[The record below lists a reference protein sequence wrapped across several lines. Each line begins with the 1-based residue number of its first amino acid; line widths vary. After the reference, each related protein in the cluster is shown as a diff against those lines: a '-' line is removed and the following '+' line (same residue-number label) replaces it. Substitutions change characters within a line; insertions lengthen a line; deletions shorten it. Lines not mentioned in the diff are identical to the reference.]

1 MITCLACGSQNDS
14 SVRFCSHC
22 GAANPQFIPPPP
34 AQPND
39 PNSAFLAG
47 GPDGAALP
55 LTNESDLTWPSQ
67 GSYQPSMPPPPPS
80 TSTPRDVPLPPPN
93 WSTSQAYPSL
103 EYSMTQPPY
112 AAQGQWESSAPNSVR
127 FASDRPVTPFGAAL
141 ASWGQRV
148 GSMLIDGVI
157 LSVVSIGI
165 VVAAIFVFGH
175 TVHTIST
182 IQGSNNATVMTTTRQ
197 LSSSAALALFG
208 FTFIISLLYFAIGN
222 GTGHGRTLGNL
233 AVGIAVSDAS
243 TGTRIGFSRGLLRAF
258 TRSVLYMCFIIPGVI
273 NDLMPL
279 WNNRRQTIA
288 DQVARSVM
296 VRY

>member
-14 SVRFCSHC
+14 SARFCSHC

-34 AQPND
+34 AQPNVTD
-39 PNSAFLAG
+39 SAFLAD

-55 LTNESDLTWPSQ
+55 LTNESDLTWSSQ
-67 GSYQPSMPPPPPS
+67 GLYQPSMPHPS

-112 AAQGQWESSAPNSVR
+112 AAHGQWESPAPNSVR

-141 ASWGQRV
+141 ASWGQRL

-157 LSVVSIGI
+157 LTVVLIGI
-165 VVAAIFVFGH
+165 TVAAIFVFGH

-182 IQGSNNATVMTTTRQ
+182 IQGSNNVTVMTTRK
-197 LSSSAALALFG
+197 LSSSATLALVG
-208 FTFIISLLYFAIGN
+208 FSFIISLLYFAIGN

-233 AVGIAVSDAS
+233 AIGIAVSDAS
-243 TGTRIGFSRGLLRAF
+243 TGTRIGFSRGLLRVF
-258 TRSVLYMCFIIPGVI
+258 TRSVLYICLIIPGVI

-279 WNNRRQTIA
+279 WNNQRQTIA